1 MVDVTDSKSVGGD
14 TVWVRVPPPAPR
26 QNKAMRS
33 CGGTSTATSTDDL
46 VFPFQPRP
54 ADAGLASD
62 RETGSDLDC
71 PGAPAKGKSEQDFPF
86 FGAAPSARMDPL
98 RPNAKEDSRPLSRS
112 SHADLKVGS
121 DLNCPGAPR
130 RSSLRMAQKWQSQL
144 RLPFS
149 HLCSV
154 APSSQIEPASLGFDS
169 EPGSDLG
176 SRC

>member
-1 MVDVTDSKSVGGD
+1 MVDVTDSKSVGGN

-62 RETGSDLDC
+62 RETGSDLDHPC
-71 PGAPAKGKSEQDFPF
+71 GLG
-86 FGAAPSARMDPL
+86 
-98 RPNAKEDSRPLSRS
+98 
-112 SHADLKVGS
+112 
-121 DLNCPGAPR
+121 
-130 RSSLRMAQKWQSQL
+130 RSSLRTARKWQSRM

-154 APSSQIEPASLGFDS
+154 APPSQIVPASLGSDLDSRGESGLPRRGMIRCAQTRKAKAQAELARKALRLMSGCEKAS
-169 EPGSDLG
+169 EPPNGSEAFFITG
-176 SRC
+176 SRML